1 MDDNNKKI
9 INLTEEER
17 IRAKYWEDNGIEPE
31 ETYSISLRD
40 LSDLYPVKNYPSSST
55 KLEK

>member
-40 LSDLYPVKNYPSSST
+40 LSDLYPVKNYLSSST

>member
-1 MDDNNKKI
+1 MDDNNNKI

-17 IRAKYWEDNGIEPE
+17 IRAKYWEDNGIDPE

-40 LSDLYPVKNYPSSST
+40 LADLYPVKNYPSSST
-55 KLEK
+55 KLDK